1 MGKIRQPLSV
11 KEGIE
16 LMNSLIVGINIQKN
30 VVNFQMGRN
39 LCSDEYGRVGK
50 GWWRGFL
57 RRNGHRIV
65 TQQGE
70 KFAVHQTDWTTF
82 DNIKQMYDVI
92 YDKMVDAKIAAKID
106 SPVFMN
112 QRGELVD
119 ELNRFGLKVDT
130 KLTYPEYCL
139 FANETGCNTSMN
151 KDGHVAG
158 TKYITQQGT
167 QAQ

>member
-16 LMNSLIVGINIQKN
+16 LMNSLIVGTNMQKN
-30 VVNFQMGRN
+30 VVNFQMERN

-65 TQQGE
+65 TQRGE
-70 KFAVHQTDWTTF
+70 KFAVHRSDWTTF

-92 YDKMVDAKIAAKID
+92 YDEMVDAKIAEKID
-106 SPVFMN
+106 SPGVLSLC
-112 QRGELVD
+112 R
-119 ELNRFGLKVDT
+119 
-130 KLTYPEYCL
+130 
-139 FANETGCNTSMN
+139 
-151 KDGHVAG
+151 
-158 TKYITQQGT
+158 
-167 QAQ
+167 